1 MVGILLRD
9 KIRDNIYCPTYM
21 RLPKLSQQQGKQGKL
36 PISFHFLLFN
46 MQSSEDDVIQVELGM
61 NCIVNTKV
69 KSEIQ
74 VRVIGSSRQ
83 LLKPI

>member
-1 MVGILLRD
+1 
-9 KIRDNIYCPTYM
+9 
-21 RLPKLSQQQGKQGKL
+21 
-36 PISFHFLLFN
+36 
-46 MQSSEDDVIQVELGM
+46 M

-83 LLKPI
+83 LLKPIWLLCKIKDHIQDTYKLGREV